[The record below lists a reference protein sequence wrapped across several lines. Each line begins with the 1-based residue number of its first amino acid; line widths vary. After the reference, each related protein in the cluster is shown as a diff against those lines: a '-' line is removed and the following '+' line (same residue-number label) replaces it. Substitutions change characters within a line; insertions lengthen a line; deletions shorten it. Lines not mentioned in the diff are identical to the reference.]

1 MEREEASLGDGA
13 RGDWT
18 QRIGPQVPCLD
29 AEDTEVGAGPG
40 VAYLRAGEPLARAAP
55 AQPGATRLLLSVA
68 TPALKAARPPLR
80 EGAETGGERRGRG
93 TTRGKES
100 FRAASG

>member
-80 EGAETGGERRGRG
+80 EGAETGRG
-93 TTRGKES
+93 TEGARDNPGKGVFPGS
-100 FRAASG
+100 